1 MEFDLRQ
8 CWKIGAVEIPSRL
21 VLAPMAGVSVQAYR
35 RQAKRFGAGLVWSE
49 MVSAAGLGHGSR
61 RTRDYL
67 RVGSDEHPIALQ
79 IFGSEPAQAAEA
91 ARMAE
96 AAGAD
101 VVDLNLGCPV
111 RKVMSGG
118 AGAALLEQ
126 PELACRIVEKMAAA
140 VSAPVTVKLRSGIE
154 AGSRTC
160 IELGPRLAEAG
171 AQALVLH
178 PRAQRQMYGGSAD
191 HSLTVELAS
200 LVEIPVI
207 ASGDIR
213 SGEQARGLISAGAAA
228 VMVGRAAQGNPW
240 LLSEI
245 LSGEELDPSRAEVAA
260 ELIHFMRDVARE
272 LGERRAQSFLK
283 KFYGW
288 YLRRG
293 RFSRQ
298 LRRELVETETLGD
311 AEALLFS
318 AAPGAEQLASKLA
331 AVSLNGPESEA
342 PIAARK
348 RRIGL

>member
-8 CWKIGAVEIPSRL
+8 SWKIGAVEIPSRL
-21 VLAPMAGVSVQAYR
+21 ALAPMAGVSVRAYR

-49 MVSAAGLGHGSR
+49 MVSAAGLEHGSG
-61 RTRDYL
+61 RTRAYL
-67 RVGSDEHPIALQ
+67 SVGADEHPIALQ

-111 RKVMSGG
+111 RKVMKGG

-126 PELACRIVEKMAAA
+126 PDLACRIVEEMAKAI
-140 VSAPVTVKLRSGIE
+140 SAPVTVKLRSGIE
-154 AGSRTC
+154 PGSRTF
-160 IELGPRLAEAG
+160 IELGPRLAAAG

-178 PRAQRQMYGGSAD
+178 PRAQRQMYGGAAD
-191 HSLTVELAS
+191 HSLTAELAS
-200 LVEIPVI
+200 LLEIPVI
-207 ASGDIR
+207 ASGDIH
-213 SGEQARGLISAGAAA
+213 SGEQARTLIAAGAAA
-228 VMVGRAAQGNPW
+228 VMIGRAAQGNPW

-245 LSGEELDPSRAEVAA
+245 LSGEELEPSQAEVAA
-260 ELIHFMRDVARE
+260 ELIDFMRAVARE
-272 LGERRAQSFLK
+272 LGEKRAQGFLK

-298 LRRELVETETLGD
+298 LRRELVETPTLSS
-311 AEALLFS
+311 AEQLLLK
-318 AAPGAEQLASKLA
+318 AAPGAE
-331 AVSLNGPESEA
+331 SLVAELEA
-342 PIAARK
+342 TSPNSTETRAELPNAPP
-348 RRIGL
+348 GD